1 MCYIPNKTRKGTG
14 SKRSH
19 LLPGRY
25 KAVITDVSQAEG
37 YVPGEAFTVKYKL
50 TVGDSTLVYK
60 ETFIDKPGEDRTVE
74 FLDFLED
81 NGYDKEDLS
90 TIIGLEAELE
100 LLKQKKGGGIFLN
113 VYSRTYTGHQGDNA

>member
-1 MCYIPNKTRKGTG
+1 MGYIPNKTRKGTG

-25 KAVITDVSQAEG
+25 NAVITDVSQAEG
-37 YVPGEAFTVKYKL
+37 YVPGEAFTVKYML

-60 ETFIDKPGEDRTVE
+60 ETFIDRLDEDRTVK

-81 NGYDKEDLS
+81 NGYDREDLS
-90 TIIGLEAELE
+90 DIIGLKLELE
-100 LLKQKKGGGIFLN
+100 LLKEKKGSGIFLN
-113 VYSRTYTGHQGDNA
+113 VYRRFYIGHQGDNT